1 MTLDQKTTPE
11 TGKNMGN
18 KDLHLK
24 AAQHLDMASKSH
36 NDTAKQ
42 LEGGDD
48 QAASRHAQKAA
59 EHLAH
64 ANEHI
69 QQLQPKTHMNN
80 PQKK

>member
-1 MTLDQKTTPE
+1 MTLNQHTTPE
-11 TGKNMGN
+11 TGKTVGN
-18 KDLHLK
+18 KDLHLR

-42 LEGGDD
+42 LEGGDH
-48 QAASRHAQKAA
+48 QAATRHAQKAA

-64 ANEHI
+64 AHEQI
-69 QQLQPKTHMNN
+69 QKLAPHTDH